1 MKESKTSMS
10 LEYSFIAVP
19 TNLFYALDNNLR
31 VALTTLLQ
39 LQSSFADGEGWFFRS
54 NTDLQSDFKMG
65 KNLTIAVL
73 ETLFQHELL
82 LVKSVGFTKR
92 KAQRQV
98 NFYHVNVDKFKDFEK
113 FNIYTLS
120 KNETLHI
127 ETVDYKAKGFQV
139 TYTSQNTVESP
150 TVVSK
155 PSNEETPSMKNET
168 PSEGL
173 ESGNSKNVVGE
184 SMNVEERELQVL
196 ENIAVSTDES
206 KAVESPT
213 VVQKSSCGQ
222 VPRHDTEN
230 VTKGLEMAKF
240 GNVGGDS
247 KNMKYSE
254 ETLKQLEINKTLDQ
268 LREESFKLLEESAS
282 NCKDLNQFNELQ
294 MKVVSFMGQKC
305 PTSEIQRRLNGVI
318 FSKVSRLKK
327 DFISSLL
334 ESPTTTSKPLNEET
348 PRHDTESAT
357 EGLESGNFSNCSMC
371 VESADEDF
379 LNKALKMS
387 PIHEKSYRY

>member
-92 KAQRQV
+92 NAQRQV

-150 TVVSK
+150 TVVSN

-173 ESGNSKNVVGE
+173 ESGNFKKVVG
-184 SMNVEERELQVL
+184 VEERELQVL
-196 ENIAVSTDES
+196 ENIAVSTDEP

-213 VVQKSSCGQ
+213 IVQKSSSGQ

-254 ETLKQLEINKTLDQ
+254 ETLKQLEINKILDQ
-268 LREESFKLLEESAS
+268 LREEAFKLLEESAR
-282 NCKDLNQFNELQ
+282 NCKDLNQLNGLQ

-318 FSKVSRLKK
+318 FNKVSRLKK

-334 ESPTTTSKPLNEET
+334 ESPTVVSNPSNEET
-348 PRHDTESAT
+348 PRQYRENAT
-357 EGLESGNFSNCSMC
+357 EGLESGNFSNCSTYI
-371 VESADEDF
+371 ESADEDF
-379 LNKALKMS
+379 LNEALKMS